1 VTIVYAREQDLPAN
15 DFAAVLGAAGMG
27 QNRPVADEPRL
38 RQMLENANLIV
49 TARDHGRIVGAARC
63 MTDFAWVCY
72 CAEIAVDKRAQGGG
86 IGRAII
92 EHCRSILGD
101 GVSFVLAAYPDAV
114 GFYERIGMTRIADA
128 FVFNRERGV

>member
-1 VTIVYAREQDLPAN
+1 MTIAYAREQDLSAQ
-15 DFAAVLGAAGMG
+15 DFADVLRAAGMSL
-27 QNRPVADEPRL
+27 NRPVADQPRL
-38 RQMLENANLIV
+38 RQMLDSASLIV
-49 TARDHGRIVGAARC
+49 TARDNGRIVGAARC

-72 CAEIAVDKRAQGGG
+72 CAEIAVDKSDQGQG

-92 EHCRSILGD
+92 QHCRSILGD

-114 GFYERIGMTRIADA
+114 GFYERIGMQRIADA